1 MSQDDGR
8 ALRRRHMHERQ
19 AVVFGVLL
27 ACLAVAG
34 LGSAAMYTGALSL
47 PFLDRPF
54 SAEPTED
61 AAATK
66 VYCPPEGALPVPPD
80 QITVDVYNST
90 KIAGFGSRTKEA
102 LADFGFVVGTVD
114 NTDAEAPGV
123 GRIIYGVQG
132 SAAAYTLYSYA
143 PGATLVLDGRQDAV
157 VDIVLGADFALVP
170 DDTQVGLDP
179 AVPLVG
185 PEACIPLAEATPAAE
200 PPAADP
206 AAEQPAE
213 VFF

>member
-27 ACLAVAG
+27 AGLAVAG

-54 SAEPTED
+54 TSDPTD
-61 AAATK
+61 DTAAAN
-66 VYCPPEGALPVPPD
+66 VYCPPEGALPVSPE

-90 KIAGFGSRTKEA
+90 EIPGLGSRTKEA
-102 LADFGFVVGTVD
+102 LEGFGFVVRTVD

-132 SAAAYTLYSYA
+132 SAAAYTLISYA
-143 PGATLVLDGRQDAV
+143 QGATLVLDGRQDAV
-157 VDIVLGADFALVP
+157 VDLVLGADFALAASQE
-170 DDTQVGLDP
+170 QVALDP

-185 PEACIPLAEATPAAE
+185 PEGCTPLSEASPASADGGTATE
-200 PPAADP
+200 PA
-206 AAEQPAE
+206 QPAE
-213 VFF
+213 G